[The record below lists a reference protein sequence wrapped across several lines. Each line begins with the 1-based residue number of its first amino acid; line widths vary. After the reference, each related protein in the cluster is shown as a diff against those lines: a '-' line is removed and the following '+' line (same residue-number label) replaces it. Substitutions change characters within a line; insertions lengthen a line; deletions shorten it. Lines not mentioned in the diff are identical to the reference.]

1 MGKLSAAKVKSLSKP
16 GFHGDGGTLYL
27 RIAPGGSK
35 QWMQRIVIGGKRRDL
50 GLGPWPVVS
59 LAEARDK
66 AFDNRR
72 SVYQG
77 HDPLAEKRREKTP
90 TFAEAAEK
98 FHAANKA
105 KWRSDKHAKNWM
117 QIMSKYALPAIGGM
131 EVDEIDRESVLRFLA
146 PLWGSKPE
154 TAKRLRRFVRS
165 VFAWAMAHGYRED
178 DPAGEGISG
187 ALPKLPKVAA
197 HFKALPYREV
207 GEAVKIVEASGASMA
222 VKLAFRFLVL
232 TAARSGEIRN
242 AAWAEIDLDSRT
254 WKIPGSKMKS
264 GKEHRVALSDEALA
278 TLEKAREFSDG
289 SDLIFP
295 SPVRRGQ
302 PMSDMTMTKI
312 MRNTGLADRATI
324 HGMRSSF
331 RDWCAERGVDREVA
345 EAALAHSVG
354 GVEGAYFRSDLFE
367 RRARMME
374 QWGRFVCGGERGKVV
389 EIRSA

>member
-1 MGKLSAAKVKSLSKP
+1 MKSLSKP

-66 AFDNRR
+66 AFENRR

-77 HDPLAEKRREKTP
+77 RDPLAEKRREKTP

-105 KWRSDKHAKNWM
+105 KWRSDKHAKNWI
-117 QIMSKYALPAIGGM
+117 QIMSKYALPAIGDM
-131 EVDEIDRESVLRFLA
+131 RVNEIDREAVLRFLA

-278 TLEKAREFSDG
+278 TLEAARSLSGGEG
-289 SDLIFP
+289 VIFP
-295 SPVRRGQ
+295 SPMKPGR
-302 PMSDMTMTKI
+302 PLSDMTLTKLL
-312 MRNTGLADRATI
+312 RDLGLAERATI
-324 HGMRSSF
+324 HGMRSAF
-331 RDWCAERGVDREVA
+331 RDWCADTGKPRELA

-367 RRARMME
+367 RRREVMQSWA
-374 QWGRFVCGGERGKVV
+374 GFLSGAERGAKV
-389 EIRSA
+389 IAFPGA